1 MHQKEGLFE
10 PSSVTL
16 KSWAKEQFA
25 YSQITLAT
33 TSDLKDK
40 FQSLKEEILETQKKL
55 ADQHTF
61 SLASAEARRKR
72 KRKRDNASKTKQR
85 KSTPSKPEQEIS
97 LSCCVKTKKSLLW
110 WLTLM
115 TAAS

>member
-1 MHQKEGLFE
+1 MHQKEGFFE
-10 PSSVTL
+10 LSSVTL
-16 KSWAKEQFA
+16 KSWAKKQFA
-25 YSQITLAT
+25 YSQKTLAT

-40 FQSLKEEILETQKKL
+40 FQSLNEEILETQKKL
-55 ADQHTF
+55 ADQHKF

-72 KRKRDNASKTKQR
+72 KENGTMRVGPNNA

-97 LSCCVKTKKSLLW
+97 LSCGVKTKKSLLW